1 MFNKTIQPSLDWI
14 QLEITTKCNAQCIYC
29 PHLYFSETKDMSM
42 ETFYGIASCLNN
54 TNLVYLQGWGEPLLN
69 HDIFRMIE
77 FCKMNNKLV
86 GFTTNGQLLE
96 EKIIVEL
103 INLRLDILCV
113 SLAGTNS
120 STHNRLRQGNNF
132 DQIISNLNLLRELK
146 KQNKVTK
153 PNLHIA
159 YLMLESNFKE
169 MRNII
174 LLAQKLGAKQIIA
187 SNLTLIIEK
196 ELMTEALFNNKR
208 KYDYYYSMLEQI
220 KEEAFKKEI
229 IFFYHNPIPSPFL
242 SGLNCSENICNALVI
257 DVEGNVSPCVFTMP
271 SLNKNLVINNKKI
284 PSHYFQDQLFPLKEK
299 SFGNITSENLLEIW
313 NKKSYSTF
321 RSYFDRTIEA
331 IPDSNTFARPE
342 CCAKCYKSL
351 AF

>member
-1 MFNKTIQPSLDWI
+1 MFNKTIQPALDWI

-42 ETFYGIASCLNN
+42 EIFQGIASCLSN

-69 HDIFRMIE
+69 DNIFDMIE
-77 FCKMNNKLV
+77 FCKMKNKLV

-103 INLRLDILCV
+103 IDLRLDILCV
-113 SLAGTNS
+113 SLAGTTS
-120 STHNRLRQGNNF
+120 STHNRLRKGNNF
-132 DQIISNLNLLRELK
+132 DKIISNLNLLRELK
-146 KQNKVTK
+146 KQKKVTK

-159 YLMLESNFKE
+159 YPMLESNFEE

-174 LLAQKLGAKQIIA
+174 LLAQKLNAKQVIA
-187 SNLTLIIEK
+187 SNLTLIIKK
-196 ELMTEALFNNKR
+196 ELFNEALFNNEQN
-208 KYDYYYSMLEQI
+208 YDYYSSVLKQM
-220 KEEAFKKEI
+220 KEEASKKGI

-242 SGLNCSENICNALVI
+242 SGLNCSENVCSALVV

-271 SLNKNLVINNKKI
+271 SLNKSLIINDNKI
-284 PSHYFQDQLFPLKEK
+284 PSHYFQNHVFPLKK
-299 SFGNITSENLLEIW
+299 KTFGNIASESLFEIW
-313 NKKSYSTF
+313 NNKSYSSF
-321 RSYFDRTIEA
+321 RSYFNKTIEY
-331 IPDSNTFARPE
+331 IPDSNIFERPE

-351 AF
+351 AL

>member
-1 MFNKTIQPSLDWI
+1 MFNKTIQPALDWI

-29 PHLYFSETKDMSM
+29 PHLYFSETKDMPV

-69 HDIFRMIE
+69 DDIFRMIE

-103 INLRLDILCV
+103 IDLKLDILCV
-113 SLAGTNS
+113 SLAGTTS
-120 STHNRLRQGNNF
+120 PTQSRFRKGNNF
-132 DQIISNLNLLRELK
+132 DQIISNLNLLREIK
-146 KQNKVTK
+146 KQKNASK
-153 PNLHIA
+153 PDLHIA
-159 YLMLESNFKE
+159 YLMLESNFEE

-174 LLAQKLGAKQIIA
+174 LLAQKLGAKQVIA

-196 ELMTEALFNNKR
+196 ELIAEALFNNKR
-208 KYDYYYSMLEQI
+208 KYDYYASILEQI
-220 KEEAFKKEI
+220 KEEALKKEI
-229 IFFYHNPIPSPFL
+229 VFFYHNPIPFPFL
-242 SGLNCSENICNALVI
+242 SGLNCSENVCNALVI

-284 PSHYFQDQLFPLKEK
+284 PSHYFQEQVFQLKEK
-299 SFGNITSENLLEIW
+299 SFGNIASESLLEIW
-313 NKKSYSTF
+313 NKKSYSAF
-321 RSYFDRTIEA
+321 RNYFDNTSEA
-331 IPDSNTFARPE
+331 IPDLNTIKHPE

-351 AF
+351 AL